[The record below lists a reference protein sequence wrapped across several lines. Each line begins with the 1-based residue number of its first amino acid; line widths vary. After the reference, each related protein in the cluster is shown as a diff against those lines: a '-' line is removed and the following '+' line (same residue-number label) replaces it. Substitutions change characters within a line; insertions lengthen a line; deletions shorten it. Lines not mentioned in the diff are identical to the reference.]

1 MEYVRKNLPFLIGLG
16 IFIFLAWLVAG
27 MPEGRSPSL
36 WPQQTTSAPK
46 KPDTPVAEEPKER
59 SCASKNLNLEKS
71 EERQARYR
79 ALLNRYT
86 AAHLIQEISK
96 VSETKMEVQVTPRFV
111 EELSWDEK
119 LAVGALVFYL
129 NFDGSDDSQI
139 VVFTDFR
146 NREPLG
152 HFDACHSLVW

>member
-1 MEYVRKNLPFLIGLG
+1 
-16 IFIFLAWLVAG
+16 
-27 MPEGRSPSL
+27 
-36 WPQQTTSAPK
+36 
-46 KPDTPVAEEPKER
+46 
-59 SCASKNLNLEKS
+59 
-71 EERQARYR
+71 
-79 ALLNRYT
+79 
-86 AAHLIQEISK
+86 
-96 VSETKMEVQVTPRFV
+96 MEVQVTPRFV

-152 HFDACHSLVW
+152 HFDACHALVW

>member
-1 MEYVRKNLPFLIGLG
+1 MEYVRKNLPFLIGLA

-36 WPQQTTSAPK
+36 SPEK
-46 KPDTPVAEEPKER
+46 R

-86 AAHLIQEISK
+86 AANLIQEISK
-96 VSETKMEVQVTPRFV
+96 VSATKMEVQVTPRFV

-139 VVFTDFR
+139 VVFADFR
-146 NREPLG
+146 NRESLG